1 MPVAISSSPSARDHL
16 TEFPILANLFHWQ
29 ENGTKRSPISDVL
42 ILSNGKK
49 VGLNCLLNL
58 LVEESLSFVSM
69 YSFFLQEVS
78 DDSDDVEIIK
88 KLPVAPKPKQEDLD
102 LTGSPLKASFTL
114 EDDDDNDDFEAITV
128 VKRVKGPSFHPLD
141 TITAR

>member
-1 MPVAISSSPSARDHL
+1 
-16 TEFPILANLFHWQ
+16 
-29 ENGTKRSPISDVL
+29 
-42 ILSNGKK
+42 
-49 VGLNCLLNL
+49 
-58 LVEESLSFVSM
+58 M